1 VNWIWCLIFIRYVD
15 LAGRGGMG
23 EKEGKGDVNIGL
35 GWRRGEKDK
44 C

>member
-1 VNWIWCLIFIRYVD
+1 
-15 LAGRGGMG
+15 MG